1 LNIYQDFNEKS
12 EKYIIATYEIETNPS
27 LGHLNDAAWALA
39 IGQSVGNPNQRSVW
53 ETDEI
58 FERSSCLIFEEESRL
73 SSLNKGEVRIGFP
86 VVNFDFKTDG
96 ISQLMCALMGGQL
109 DISMF
114 LRCRLNKIEFPEQIK
129 KMFLGP
135 KFGINGIRSYTKN
148 NETPILGAILKP
160 KTGMSPQILNEMLKE
175 LIDGGAEFIKEDEIL
190 SNPIFCRLEDR
201 LPLIV
206 DTLSRSGRNVVYA
219 FCINSDPHAIIDR
232 AKFVSENGGNGI
244 HVNFWSGLG
253 VYNSLRKEDLN
264 LFIHFQKSGDKI
276 LTNPSH
282 DFGID
287 WDVICEIAGLTGVD
301 TIHAGMWGGY
311 SNDTELNLSRYLKT
325 LRNNNV
331 MPALSC
337 GFHPGLADIV
347 TEKFGL
353 DYIANTGGAI
363 HAHPGGTI
371 AGTKAMKQA
380 LTKQHG
386 PEFEQAIKKWG
397 LVNE

>member
-1 LNIYQDFNEKS
+1 MNIYQDFNEKS

-86 VVNFDFKTDG
+86 VVNFDFETDG

-148 NETPILGAILKP
+148 NETPLLGAILKP

-175 LIDGGAEFIKEDEIL
+175 LIDGG
-190 SNPIFCRLEDR
+190 
-201 LPLIV
+201 
-206 DTLSRSGRNVVYA
+206 GRIYK
-219 FCINSDPHAIIDR
+219 R
-232 AKFVSENGGNGI
+232 G
-244 HVNFWSGLG
+244 
-253 VYNSLRKEDLN
+253 
-264 LFIHFQKSGDKI
+264 
-276 LTNPSH
+276 
-282 DFGID
+282 
-287 WDVICEIAGLTGVD
+287 
-301 TIHAGMWGGY
+301 
-311 SNDTELNLSRYLKT
+311 
-325 LRNNNV
+325 
-331 MPALSC
+331 
-337 GFHPGLADIV
+337 
-347 TEKFGL
+347 
-353 DYIANTGGAI
+353 
-363 HAHPGGTI
+363 
-371 AGTKAMKQA
+371 
-380 LTKQHG
+380 
-386 PEFEQAIKKWG
+386 
-397 LVNE
+397 